1 MENENRYAV
10 KSPSRGGAREGAGRP
25 KGSGNKIKL
34 EDLLADIETATNMPY
49 TQRIALNYV
58 EAIDRS
64 DWARVENYDKAFLNK
79 IVADR
84 QTVEVVES
92 EDAIE
97 AKKAAFAEAL
107 SKLTGLSDDAK

>member
-1 MENENRYAV
+1 MEDSKRYSV
-10 KSPSRGGAREGAGRP
+10 KAPTRGGAREGAGRP
-25 KGSGNKIKL
+25 KGSGNKIKI

-58 EAIDRS
+58 EAIDRA

-84 QTVEVVES
+84 QSVEVVES
-92 EDAIE
+92 DDVVE
-97 AKKAAFAEAL
+97 AKRQAFAAAL
-107 SKLTGLSDDAK
+107 ARITQGDRDAD